1 MCPLFA
7 GGSVMVSKRIVL
19 HFPHR
24 LVDQPLVYKLV
35 KEFDLQFNI
44 LKAFVTPNEEGLM
57 VLELTG
63 RRENFDKGVEYL
75 QSCGV
80 RIQSLSQDVVRN
92 EKKCTNCGVCV
103 PICPT
108 EALVVEPETRKV
120 LFHNKKCI
128 ACELCVNICPPRA
141 MEVHF

>member
-1 MCPLFA
+1 MI
-7 GGSVMVSKRIVL
+7 SKRIVL

-24 LVDQPLVYKLV
+24 LVDQPIVYKLV
-35 KEFDLQFNI
+35 KNYKLQFNI
-44 LKAFVTPNEEGLM
+44 LKAYVTPQEEGLM

-63 RRENFDKGVEYL
+63 EKENFDKGIEYL

-80 RIQSLSQDVVRN
+80 RIQPLSQDVIRN
-92 EKKCTNCGVCV
+92 EAKCTDCGVCV

-108 EALVVEPETRKV
+108 GALVVDQHSRKV
-120 LFHNKKCI
+120 YFYDNKCI
-128 ACELCVNICPPRA
+128 ACELCVKACPTRA